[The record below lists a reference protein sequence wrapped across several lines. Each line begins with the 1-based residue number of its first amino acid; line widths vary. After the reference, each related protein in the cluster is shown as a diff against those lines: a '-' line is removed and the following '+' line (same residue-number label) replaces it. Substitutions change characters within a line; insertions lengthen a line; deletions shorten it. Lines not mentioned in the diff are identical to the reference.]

1 EIVATR
7 EPKLL
12 YEVNLAEEP
21 NLNGALAGYRSLIAV
36 PVLQNEFAID
46 WVVLLH
52 CKPRAFAE
60 QDLEDLIMQANLVS
74 TMASNLLTSNRLRV
88 ANARIAAEMEQIAR
102 IQRALLPDQLP
113 NIPGVQLAT
122 SYSTFD
128 VVGGD
133 LYDFTA
139 LHKDGKRK
147 DDRWAVL
154 IGDVSG
160 HGPAAAVVMAM
171 FHAILHT
178 YPI

>member
-1 EIVATR
+1 
-7 EPKLL
+7 
-12 YEVNLAEEP
+12 
-21 NLNGALAGYRSLIAV
+21 
-36 PVLQNEFAID
+36 
-46 WVVLLH
+46 
-52 CKPRAFAE
+52 
-60 QDLEDLIMQANLVS
+60 
-74 TMASNLLTSNRLRV
+74 
-88 ANARIAAEMEQIAR
+88 MEQIAR

-139 LHKDGKRK
+139 LHRNGNDQ
-147 DDRWAVL
+147 RWALL

-178 YPI
+178 YPLDPHGPGEVLRA